1 MNLYEHWETHHEHS
15 KIDLKTAFEAIVP
28 NNLEKKKIIREGLNL
43 DYMILLNR
51 TLANELF
58 NQLRASVEYYDGEL
72 TKVRVFGKWHKIPR
86 QQCAYGDAGLNYKF
100 SGVCLPAKEW
110 LPPLIAIRKLLLRV
124 TGHDYNFVLI
134 NRYRDGTD
142 HMGEHKD
149 DEAELDPNTPI
160 ASLSLGQERPF
171 VLDTETVGKRSRKG
185 NHSSFENELGAWQLI
200 THESTYQQI
209 LVPFPA
215 EKKNCTWRKNQ
226 SHIQKN

>member
-1 MNLYEHWETHHEHS
+1 MNTL

-124 TGHDYNFVLI
+124 TGYDYNFVLI

-171 VLDTETVGKRSRKG
+171 VFRHGNSRKKDPEKETIHPLKMNLEHG
-185 NHSSFENELGAWQLI
+185 SLLLMNPPTNKFWYHSL
-200 THESTYQQI
+200 
-209 LVPFPA
+209 P
-215 EKKNCTWRKNQ
+215 KRKTAPGERINLTFRR
-226 SHIQKN
+226 INM